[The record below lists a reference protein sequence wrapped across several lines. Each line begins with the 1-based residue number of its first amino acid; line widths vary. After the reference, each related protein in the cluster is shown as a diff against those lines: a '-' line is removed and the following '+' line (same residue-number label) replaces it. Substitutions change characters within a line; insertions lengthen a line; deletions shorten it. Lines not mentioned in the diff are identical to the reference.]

1 MSFDVSFPS
10 ASRYQLICLSTWTV
24 QCISGT
30 GLYTDLLDWIKQCR
44 SHYPWLRFAT
54 TYQAN
59 AIIQKYLRSKSEISQ
74 HDAGLSISNDHECY
88 YEIVMDE
95 KCSLMRT
102 QKNDIEI
109 HSQQTKG
116 GVNRYIIS
124 LKRQGDFLFEI
135 EATNT

>member
-1 MSFDVSFPS
+1 
-10 ASRYQLICLSTWTV
+10 
-24 QCISGT
+24 
-30 GLYTDLLDWIKQCR
+30 
-44 SHYPWLRFAT
+44 
-54 TYQAN
+54 
-59 AIIQKYLRSKSEISQ
+59 
-74 HDAGLSISNDHECY
+74 
-88 YEIVMDE
+88 MDE